1 MTHRGGLSLSFIIWR
16 IEGGPVR
23 VYQEKIHTSS
33 RRMSRLM
40 QSLIQP
46 SQETTVVSMNTPNAN
61 SIPYISTLIAL
72 IIREEI

>member
-1 MTHRGGLSLSFIIWR
+1 MFPFAL
-16 IEGGPVR
+16 GPKNSAR

-40 QSLIQP
+40 QRLIQP
-46 SQETTVVSMNTPNAN
+46 SQETTVVSMNIPNVN
-61 SIPYISTLIAL
+61 SIPYIRTLIAL